1 MSEDHQRDDWLGPLP
16 TDSVAP
22 EEQGSAANR
31 PADPSESDIRASGVG
46 DGEKAASVTRSVDL
60 EASPDAV
67 WEAVADPDRRG
78 AWLDDDD
85 ATSRMMRTDG
95 IDPGRSLTWTWW
107 RPDDESGAS
116 QVHIALTELDDGS
129 TRVAVTER
137 LLAPQTALSRPGTA
151 SMQASVSMQTSV
163 ARSPLWD
170 SRLLGL
176 ELLVVAAGALV
187 G

>member
-1 MSEDHQRDDWLGPLP
+1 MSEDHQRDDWLGPVP

-22 EEQGSAANR
+22 EEHGSAANR
-31 PADPSESDIRASGVG
+31 PADPSEPGARASGVSN
-46 DGEKAASVTRSVDL
+46 GEKAASVTRSVDL

-67 WEAVADPDRRG
+67 WEAVADPDRR
-78 AWLDDDD
+78 AMWLDDDD
-85 ATSRMMRTDG
+85 ATSRALRLDG

-107 RPDDESGAS
+107 SPDDESGAS

-137 LLAPQTALSRPGTA
+137 LLAPQTALSRPGAA
-151 SMQASVSMQTSV
+151 SVQASA
-163 ARSPLWD
+163 ARSSLWD